1 MDHPVNPS
9 NEQPTV
15 ISNLATDEVITEVD
29 HNGNPVA
36 GRYPFRRYT
45 LKDKKPEQPK
55 IVIDIDKKDEDH
67 VPECADNVEINKNGN
82 GIHIQ
87 YTEPELTPA
96 EKVKAE
102 DITISKCVKWM
113 HEHPKYTKDELREAK
128 AGFAKEA
135 QQEVIDARA
144 KHDN

>member
-1 MDHPVNPS
+1 MDPMKLS
-9 NEQPTV
+9 KEEPT
-15 ISNLATDEVITEVD
+15 IANDSATDGTVTAVD
-29 HNGNPVA
+29 SNGKPIA

-45 LKDKKPEQPK
+45 LNDKKPEQPK
-55 IVIDIDKKDEDH
+55 IVIDIDKKDENH
-67 VPECADNVEINKNGN
+67 VSECADNVEINKNGN

-96 EKVKAE
+96 EKAKAE

-113 HEHPKYTKDELREAK
+113 REHPKYTIDELREVK
-128 AGFAKEA
+128 VGFAKEA